1 MLLFLIEKH
10 KLFKETARRSS
21 EGKDSRQVVIRL
33 HVRTLSCFSHV
44 QLFVTLCTA
53 AHQAPLS
60 MGFSGKNTGVDCHA
74 LLWGSSGPRDQP
86 QVSYCLL
93 DWQVG
98 SLLPVPL
105 GKPSG
110 A

>member
-60 MGFSGKNTGVDCHA
+60 MGFSGKNTGVDSH
-74 LLWGSSGPRDQP
+74 
-86 QVSYCLL
+86 
-93 DWQVG
+93 
-98 SLLPVPL
+98 SLLQGNFPTQGLNLDVL
-105 GKPSG
+105 HCRQILHHLNN
-110 A
+110 

>member
-44 QLFVTLCTA
+44 QLFATLCTA

-60 MGFSGKNTGVDCHA
+60 MGFSGKNTGVDCCA
-74 LLWGSSGPRDQP
+74 LSDPRIEPISPALQA
-86 QVSYCLL
+86 
-93 DWQVG
+93 G
-98 SLLPVPL
+98 SLPTEPP
-105 GKPSG
+105 GKPCG
-110 A
+110 